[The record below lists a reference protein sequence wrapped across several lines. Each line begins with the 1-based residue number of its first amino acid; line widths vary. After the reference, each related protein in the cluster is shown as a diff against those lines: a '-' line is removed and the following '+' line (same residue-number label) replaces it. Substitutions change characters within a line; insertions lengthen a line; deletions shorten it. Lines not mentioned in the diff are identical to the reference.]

1 MISRGGAVFNAGI
14 TGPGG
19 REVNGVIRKG
29 ATGCVDNFFEV
40 RAGHLMVLQK
50 RIVIDCTAP
59 GLDGLGED
67 NLEIAVDI
75 FLPDAVHLRPGV
87 RVLFCQPG
95 GALDKGYF
103 SLTLEDGDQQFNFAA
118 HMNARGFIVI
128 ALDHLGVGASSRPRD
143 GFALTPAVLIA
154 ANAQAVAR
162 LGEQLREGTLHA
174 ALPALRD
181 FIAIG
186 VGHSMGAML
195 STMQQ
200 ARHTSYAAVALL
212 GFGTRGLP
220 DYLSPE
226 ARECADDAARANA
239 RISELARA
247 LGDDPYPRLAIEG
260 GRAGSIYGGGADRR
274 AVAALAGARTN
285 LLAVAG
291 LFSMIPGSTAPD
303 CSKIETPVFLG
314 VGDRDI
320 SGVAHEIPTSFSGS
334 RDVTLVVLPETGHS
348 HFLFVSMTYLCERLA
363 SWIDTCFP
371 AGIGSE

>member
-1 MISRGGAVFNAGI
+1 MGG
-14 TGPGG
+14 T
-19 REVNGVIRKG
+19 
-29 ATGCVDNFFEV
+29 
-40 RAGHLMVLQK
+40 LMVLQK
-50 RIVIDCTAP
+50 RIGIDNALP
-59 GLDGLGED
+59 GED
-67 NLEIAVDI
+67 QLEIAVDI
-75 FLPDAVHLRPGV
+75 FLPEARHLRPGV

-103 SLTLEDGDQQFNFAA
+103 NLTLADGDTQFNFAA
-118 HMNARGFIVI
+118 RMSARGFVVI
-128 ALDHLGVGASSRPRD
+128 ALDHLGVGSSSRPRD

-154 ANAQAVAR
+154 ANARAVAV
-162 LGEQLREGTLHA
+162 LCEQLRSGALHPD
-174 ALPALRD
+174 LPALRD

-195 STMQQ
+195 TAMQQ
-200 ARHTSYAAVALL
+200 ARYASYAAVALL

-226 ARECADDAARANA
+226 ARACADNAALASA

-247 LGDDPYPRLAIEG
+247 AGDDPYPQLAIAA

-303 CSKIETPVFLG
+303 CASIETPVFLG

-320 SGVAHEIPTSFSGS
+320 SGAAHAIPANFTGS
-334 RDVTLVVLPETGHS
+334 QDVTLVVLPETGHS
-348 HFLFVSMTYLCERLA
+348 HFLFASMSSLCGRLA
-363 SWIDTCFP
+363 AWIEAFFP
-371 AGIGSE
+371 SPD